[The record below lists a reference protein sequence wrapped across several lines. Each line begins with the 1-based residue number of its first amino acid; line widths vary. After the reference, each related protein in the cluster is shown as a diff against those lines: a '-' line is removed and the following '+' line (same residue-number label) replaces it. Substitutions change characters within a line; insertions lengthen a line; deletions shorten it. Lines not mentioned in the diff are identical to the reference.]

1 MKDKPRPGR
10 PTETVNSKMM
20 DNGEVLVK
28 RDNKVTLQ
36 EVANQLSIG
45 KASVIQILH
54 KGLGRSKIKS
64 QESAKTADRRPKGIQ
79 GDHSKRM
86 FEAF

>member
-10 PTETVNSKMM
+10 PTETVIPKMM
-20 DNGEVLVK
+20 ANGEVLVK
-28 RDNKVTLQ
+28 RDSKVTLQ

-54 KGLGRSKIKS
+54 KELSRSKIKC

-79 GDHSKRM
+79 SDHSKRM